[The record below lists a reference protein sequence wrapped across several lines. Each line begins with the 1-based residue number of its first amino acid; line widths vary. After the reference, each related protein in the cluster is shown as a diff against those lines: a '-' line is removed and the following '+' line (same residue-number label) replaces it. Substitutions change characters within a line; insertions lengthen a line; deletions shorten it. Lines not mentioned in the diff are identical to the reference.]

1 MEFAVWRWNF
11 AEVYTTISHGPKME
25 IAHAWHSCYI
35 KLDGGA
41 CWKQWTNNQRNTYT
55 SKIVYHCWIRII
67 ISFRTKVGASRNILS
82 SIILLSPSTI
92 AAYYPTL
99 LSSAFIYVILHDI
112 SVDGPSHLLRV
123 LMCLACR
130 IFGNIVYWNFELLHN
145 VETSF
150 VVLFA
155 HDVTWIYWHI
165 MLTQQRRRRKEDA

>member
-11 AEVYTTISHGPKME
+11 AEVYTTISHGPKWKLLM
-25 IAHAWHSCYI
+25 HGTDI
-35 KLDGGA
+35 KFDGGA

-55 SKIVYHCWIRII
+55 SKIVYHCWIRTI
-67 ISFRTKVGASRNILS
+67 ISFRTKVGASYITYYHLS
-82 SIILLSPSTI
+82 SYYHHQLSLPT
-92 AAYYPTL
+92 TL

-123 LMCLACR
+123 LMYLACR
-130 IFGNIVYWNFELLHN
+130 IFGNIVYWNFELHHN